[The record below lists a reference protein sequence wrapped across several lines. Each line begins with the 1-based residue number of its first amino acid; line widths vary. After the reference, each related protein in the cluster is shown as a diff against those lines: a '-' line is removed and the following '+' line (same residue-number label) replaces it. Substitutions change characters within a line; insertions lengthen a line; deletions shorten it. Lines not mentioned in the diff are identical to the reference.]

1 MTHCIKPPPST
12 LNSLTNHTKLP
23 SKMFT
28 NTYCKTIK
36 TLYFCGWFIF
46 GEEHFSS
53 IITSTSI

>member
-36 TLYFCGWFIF
+36 TVILWLVYFW
-46 GEEHFSS
+46 
-53 IITSTSI
+53 